1 MLAYVALAITMVK
14 SIIAKHDQSYA
25 NVTGTS
31 ATTFPTEIGFGGEQV
46 SGGAPFN
53 AMVDYIGSDHE
64 DVVEMRWLP
73 KNADQDNA
81 TWQDLWFNLGEFAP
95 YHPSR

>member
-1 MLAYVALAITMVK
+1 MRSMLAYVALAITMVK

-53 AMVDYIGSDHE
+53 AMVDYIAVSYTH
-64 DVVEMRWLP
+64 LTP
-73 KNADQDNA
+73 AD
-81 TWQDLWFNLGEFAP
+81 E
-95 YHPSR
+95 